1 MDEALAL
8 IRRDAPDAAVPL
20 ARPAIR
26 FQLDAYEPEHPPVGA
41 SRVGGRPDWPADKP
55 WPRWRDTCM
64 DFIAQIDLSTI
75 RRMKGAQDLPPT
87 GWLWFF
93 YSAYAETLGLD
104 ASEAGSWAVVWG
116 DPPRDSLVPAWMPP
130 DFDLDASYPAFT
142 LRAAGEWTMPS
153 ANVRAVEAL
162 GLGRDDEVS
171 YEQMERRLS
180 TLNGDDGGAIRLLG
194 YPALFQNVD
203 PETGAEA
210 IAPGGGA
217 DWRLLFQLTP
227 PDHWG
232 VDFILDFLI
241 RDEDL
246 KARRF
251 ERAWLY
257 RDA

>member
-1 MDEALAL
+1 MDDALAL
-8 IRRDAPDAAVPL
+8 IRRDAPEPAVPL

-26 FQLDAYEPEHPPVGA
+26 FQLDEYEPEAPPVGA
-41 SRVGGRPDWPADKP
+41 SRVGGRPDWPADRP
-55 WPRWRDTCM
+55 WPRWRGTCM
-64 DFIAQIDLSTI
+64 DFVAQLDLATI
-75 RRMKGAQDLPPT
+75 QRLPGAQALPAT

-93 YSAYAETLGLD
+93 YTAYAETTGAD
-104 ASEAGSWAVVWG
+104 ASEEGSWAVVWA
-116 DPPRDSLVPAWMPP
+116 DPPRETLAPAWKPA

-142 LRAAGEWTMPS
+142 LRATGEWTMPA

-162 GLGRDDEVS
+162 GLDRDDQVT
-171 YEQMERRLS
+171 YEQLERRLS

-203 PETGAEA
+203 PEAGAEI
-210 IAPGGGA
+210 IAPHGGA

-232 VDFILDFLI
+232 VDWILDFLI
-241 RDEDL
+241 RDGDL
-246 KARRF
+246 QARRF
-251 ERAWLY
+251 AHVWLY